1 MSGEDFHTQL
11 RRIREQ
17 FGSSSRSPGDTQR
30 QQVAVTPSVDK
41 QHNSAKSSGHISQH
55 QAVVSQQALIS
66 ADESKRL
73 SNTGAVRRVKA
84 LIKDHRYLDAGEL
97 VVSAQISSDALTSE
111 FYRTHFNGQTSLRT
125 LLPALKSN
133 DKAVLTNLE
142 RSHNAREMEQD
153 IKNRQR
159 VQQASRDFDKR
170 AVEAAHV
177 PIPAPVPKEDSAA
190 LVQLDKVLNQ
200 NDLWLGYSPIKGWV
214 LFDRKH
220 PEYKKYGNRP
230 FVLLHDGSIDRLSQ
244 EEFSKGPQGP
254 WALCFWRNHLD
265 STTKQFAESA
275 AVLLPKVLHY
285 VQEAELSAQQRV
297 KSAVDQDE
305 ILTTRH
311 LNSAADLEFQKKRVA
326 ERRAHFSADLP
337 DRVRT
342 LSDLAKQILVGATR
356 PEPAWSRGIAA
367 AHHLHENGIDH
378 LWHLTDA
385 RNLES
390 IRCKSGLLSW
400 AGILALGIADAH
412 PLANDLSR
420 TYDVQLG
427 REQYVRLSFIPNSY
441 YFHRVLK
448 ELGWRNLV
456 WLRFSLQALTL
467 GDVFYSLGNAASGSV
482 ALQDKLPSI
491 GINWE
496 MVKPFAGSHT
506 DERGPTKY
514 EQRYLKDGED
524 PVLFE
529 RTEKAW
535 NSEILIKYFLPLEFC
550 NGVFDCRNGGRIQF

>member
-17 FGSSSRSPGDTQR
+17 LGSTSRSPGDTQR
-30 QQVAVTPSVDK
+30 QQVAITSSVDK
-41 QHNSAKSSGHISQH
+41 QHNSAKSNEHIIQH
-55 QAVVSQQALIS
+55 QVAVLPQASIRT
-66 ADESKRL
+66 DEPKHRL
-73 SNTGAVRRVKA
+73 SNTVAARYVKN
-84 LIKDHRYLDAGEL
+84 LILANRYLDAGEF
-97 VVSAQISSDALTSE
+97 VASTQVSSFSLTKE
-111 FYRTHFNGQTSLRT
+111 FNGWPSANT
-125 LLPALKSN
+125 LIADLKSN
-133 DKAVLTNLE
+133 DKPTLAELE
-142 RSHNAREMEQD
+142 QSHHIKVMGESRPRTHQEARGIEEH
-153 IKNRQR
+153 
-159 VQQASRDFDKR
+159 AT
-170 AVEAAHV
+170 EAAHV
-177 PIPAPVPKEDSAA
+177 TIPAPVPKEDSAA

-200 NDLWLGYSPIKGWV
+200 NDLWLGYSPIKGWA
-214 LFDRKH
+214 LLDRKH
-220 PEYKKYGNRP
+220 PAEHKYGNRH

-254 WALCFWRNHLD
+254 WALVFWKNHLD
-265 STTKQFAESA
+265 SATKQFAGSA
-275 AVLLPKVLHY
+275 AELLQKVLRY
-285 VQEAELSAQQRV
+285 VQEAESSAQQRV

-311 LNSAADLEFQKKRVA
+311 LNSAADLEFQKKRAA

-337 DRVRT
+337 DHVRT
-342 LSDLAKQILVGATR
+342 LSDLAKQILVGTTR
-356 PEPAWSRGIAA
+356 SEPAWSLGIAA
-367 AHHLHENGIDH
+367 AKHLHENGIDH

-482 ALQDKLPSI
+482 ALQDNLPSM
-491 GINWE
+491 GMNWE

-514 EQRYLKDGED
+514 DQRYLKDGED

-550 NGVFDCRNGGRIQF
+550 NGVFDCRNGERIQF

>member
-11 RRIREQ
+11 RRIWEQ
-17 FGSSSRSPGDTQR
+17 LGSSSRSPGDTQR
-30 QQVAVTPSVDK
+30 QQVAITSSVDK
-41 QHNSAKSSGHISQH
+41 QHNSAKSNEHIIQH
-55 QAVVSQQALIS
+55 QVAVLPQASIRT
-66 ADESKRL
+66 DEPKHRL
-73 SNTGAVRRVKA
+73 SNTVAARYVKN
-84 LIKDHRYLDAGEL
+84 LILANRYLDAGEF
-97 VVSAQISSDALTSE
+97 VASTQVSSFSLTKE
-111 FYRTHFNGQTSLRT
+111 FNGWPSANT
-125 LLPALKSN
+125 LIADLKSN
-133 DKAVLTNLE
+133 DKPILAELE
-142 RSHNAREMEQD
+142 QSHHIKVMGESRPRTQQEARGIEE
-153 IKNRQR
+153 
-159 VQQASRDFDKR
+159 R
-170 AVEAAHV
+170 ATEAAHA

-265 STTKQFAESA
+265 STTKQFAGSA

-311 LNSAADLEFQKKRVA
+311 LNIAADREFQKKRVA

-342 LSDLAKQILVGATR
+342 LSDLAKQILVGATG
-356 PEPAWSRGIAA
+356 PEPAWSLGIAA
-367 AHHLHENGIDH
+367 AEHLHENGIDH

-400 AGILALGIADAH
+400 AGISALGIADAH
-412 PLANDLSR
+412 PLANDRSR
-420 TYDVQLG
+420 AYDVQLD
-427 REQYVRLSFIPNSY
+427 REQYVRLSFIPNSWF
-441 YFHRVLK
+441 FHRVRGL
-448 ELGWRNLV
+448 RQLV
-456 WLRFSLQALTL
+456 WLRFSLKVLTL

-496 MVKPFAGSHT
+496 LVKPFSGPHT
-506 DERGPTKY
+506 NERGPTKY
-514 EQRYLKDGED
+514 ERQYSNNVED
-524 PVLFE
+524 PLLFE
-529 RTEKAW
+529 RTKKAL

-550 NGVFDCRNGGRIQF
+550 NGVFDCRNGERIQF